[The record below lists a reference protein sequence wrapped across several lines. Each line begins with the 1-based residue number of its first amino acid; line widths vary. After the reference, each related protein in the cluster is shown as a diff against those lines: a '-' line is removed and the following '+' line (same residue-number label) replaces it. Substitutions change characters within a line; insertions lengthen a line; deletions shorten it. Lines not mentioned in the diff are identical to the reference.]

1 MNKFCI
7 VISGLPASGKTTLAK
22 ALSTA
27 LSIPLVDKDDYL
39 ELLFS
44 QRGVGNSH
52 WRQQL
57 SREADGDFI
66 GAAMSTEYA
75 FKPLILVSHWRPAG
89 EDLDFGTP
97 TQWLGQH
104 FSKVIELYCE
114 CPVEIAAARF
124 SRRVRHRGHLDL
136 EKTKGQVLRWL
147 TGYSRYLPLN
157 LSSTMTVNTA
167 AGYQLE
173 EVLQQLSIVLTDA
186 AAISTQSSSA

>member
-136 EKTKGQVLRWL
+136 EKTKG
-147 TGYSRYLPLN
+147 
-157 LSSTMTVNTA
+157 
-167 AGYQLE
+167 
-173 EVLQQLSIVLTDA
+173 
-186 AAISTQSSSA
+186 